1 MIDKKDY
8 EEFKEIHENEIKKIQ
23 DDMAEASNKFNIV
36 LGELLVAQFFMSSE
50 NAKISMSIENDLP
63 TIEIDCS
70 KAQAV
75 FFAYEVLNQVY
86 RGDFKR
92 AFSDAAA
99 FEVFIKTNE
108 KIGKACIKN
117 FTFDKTGKSEEE
129 INLFN
134 TLMKMSPEELAKLKE
149 QMNE

>member
-8 EEFKEIHENEIKKIQ
+8 EEFKEIHDNEIKKIQ
-23 DDMAEASNKFNIV
+23 GDMVKASDKFSIAF
-36 LGELLVAQFFMSSE
+36 GELLAAQFFMHSE

-63 TIEIDCS
+63 KIEMDCS

-86 RGDFKR
+86 NGDFKR
-92 AFSDAAA
+92 AFSDVAA
-99 FEVFIKTNE
+99 FEVFIKVN
-108 KIGKACIKN
+108 KKRGKACIKS

-134 TLMKMSPEELAKLKE
+134 TLMKMSPEELAKAE
-149 QMNE
+149 GADE